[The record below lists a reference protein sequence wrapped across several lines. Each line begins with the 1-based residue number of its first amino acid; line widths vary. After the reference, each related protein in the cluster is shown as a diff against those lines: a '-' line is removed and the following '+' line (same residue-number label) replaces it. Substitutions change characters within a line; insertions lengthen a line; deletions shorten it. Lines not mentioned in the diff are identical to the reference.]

1 MGPWI
6 RAGRTVLLM
15 AEEAVVSVTMDWLQF
30 LDLAAYQT
38 NRAGDYSYRLYY
50 EILQS
55 SAEDGL

>member
-1 MGPWI
+1 
-6 RAGRTVLLM
+6 M